1 MISVAEEVSGFDT
14 VSAGDK
20 AHPAEAATQNLGPSR
35 ASGVHEPPVPDDAV
49 VREIAAA
56 NQLLVAS
63 ERARALLRGLVF
75 ILDHHGA
82 PQAVLDSF
90 RTQAMAYLTCSEEA
104 IYFKRAKYLTVAPM
118 ARYLRC
124 DAPKSPDKAFAPIGQ
139 YRNWANSRLR
149 VFCVKNTHLWYS
161 FLQGKRCAAPASEE
175 LVLTTYREHR
185 EAMDQ
190 DDPIT
195 DTTHDRVMKDLKPV
209 LEKVRQTLR
218 QVYSTAG
225 READWLTP
233 EETSHS
239 ASTRACWEA
248 SRAKGGQLG
257 SIMRTLPRIQ
267 AANPKNHVASSVGRL
282 NPDLV
287 CMTFYPRAIV
297 SGRVE
302 LNVIIEIYAYPDGE
316 REWYDHL
323 RRTNVMYAQEQR
335 VLKATIQAVLEP
347 LKVRVISKGNAA
359 PYYASKRLQKAL
371 HGVLREMDCFRLIG
385 APLQTT
391 DLFDLAVNPV
401 LTGDGPLEWFSI
413 DYSAATDKLSARLSA
428 SILNYLI
435 EGQDP
440 AMCNMWRS
448 VLAPHMCEYP
458 FPFSEDVLPVQQRNG
473 QLMGSI
479 LSFPILCLANLG
491 LYLSVIREDPRPL
504 ADKLKGVLVNGD
516 DMLYVAPQSL
526 WSKHVELGTA
536 VGLSMSPG
544 KAYHHPVYANA
555 NSACYHFD
563 LRRFLYSERFEDT
576 DLRKGRARPAGT
588 SWWTVM
594 RHSSTPKYI
603 PFLNV
608 GLFFGQNKVM
618 GGHGDDVI
626 GLDEDE
632 KSYVTVINRILDGA
646 LPGKGKDVMAQYL
659 TRFSTEIKAECR
671 GRNMFLP
678 ISLGG
683 MGVTPPEGFKFKVT
697 APQRLLARAIFDDSP
712 YGVVSALPLEEQHLQ
727 ASLKEAPQPVTA
739 PWLSGAPCD
748 GGFEPDPRREL
759 TPVKLADKFKSLL
772 SRTDMGKGELVT
784 SNGRIYRLMSD
795 KMLRFE
801 FRLTAA
807 RRPGTK
813 YQARHPVLGRFHRD
827 MERDTFKSNIDLV
840 VEEEG
845 NTILFGVPEPAD
857 YLAIEAL
864 SLDFPRTFTDIEIS
878 HDWANDPTFNVR
890 IHRIEVDDEVQ
901 ACPV

>member
-1 MISVAEEVSGFDT
+1 MI
-14 VSAGDK
+14 
-20 AHPAEAATQNLGPSR
+20 
-35 ASGVHEPPVPDDAV
+35 
-49 VREIAAA
+49 
-56 NQLLVAS
+56 
-63 ERARALLRGLVF
+63 
-75 ILDHHGA
+75 
-82 PQAVLDSF
+82 
-90 RTQAMAYLTCSEEA
+90 
-104 IYFKRAKYLTVAPM
+104 
-118 ARYLRC
+118 
-124 DAPKSPDKAFAPIGQ
+124 
-139 YRNWANSRLR
+139 
-149 VFCVKNTHLWYS
+149 
-161 FLQGKRCAAPASEE
+161 
-175 LVLTTYREHR
+175 
-185 EAMDQ
+185 
-190 DDPIT
+190 
-195 DTTHDRVMKDLKPV
+195 
-209 LEKVRQTLR
+209 
-218 QVYSTAG
+218 
-225 READWLTP
+225 
-233 EETSHS
+233 
-239 ASTRACWEA
+239 
-248 SRAKGGQLG
+248 
-257 SIMRTLPRIQ
+257 
-267 AANPKNHVASSVGRL
+267 
-282 NPDLV
+282 
-287 CMTFYPRAIV
+287 FYPRAVV

-302 LNVIIEIYAYPDGE
+302 LNVIIEVYAYPDGE

-391 DLFDLAVNPV
+391 DLYDLAVNPV

-458 FPFSEDVLPVQQRNG
+458 FPFSDDVQPVQQRNG

-491 LYLSVIREDPRPL
+491 LYLSVIREDPRSL

-516 DMLYVAPQSL
+516 DMLYVAPKSL
-526 WSKHVELGTA
+526 WNDHVQLGAA

-563 LRRFLYSERFEDT
+563 LRRFHYAERFEDT
-576 DLRKGRARPAGT
+576 DLRKGRSRPAGT
-588 SWWTVM
+588 SWWTVS
-594 RHSSTPKYI
+594 RHSSTPRYI

-632 KSYVTVINRILDGA
+632 KSYVTVINRLLEGA
-646 LPGKGKDVMAQYL
+646 LPGKGKDIMAQYL
-659 TRFSTEIKAECR
+659 TRFSTEIKAECQ
-671 GRNMFLP
+671 GRNLFLP

-683 MGVTPPEGFKFKVT
+683 MGVTQPEGFKSKVT
-697 APQRLLARAIFDDSP
+697 PAQRMVARAIFDASP
-712 YGVVSALPLEEQHLQ
+712 FGVISALPVERQHL
-727 ASLKEAPQPVTA
+727 ASLKEAPQPVSA
-739 PWLSGAPCD
+739 PWLAGAPCD
-748 GGFEPDPRREL
+748 GGFEPEPRREL
-759 TPVKLADKFKSLL
+759 MSVKLAVMFKSTLRNGDL
-772 SRTDMGKGELVT
+772 AKGVMVT
-784 SNGRIYRLMSD
+784 SNGRTYRLMSD

-801 FRLTAA
+801 FRLTAVQ
-807 RRPGTK
+807 RPGTV
-813 YQARHPVLGRFHRD
+813 YQARHPVLGRFQRD
-827 MERDTFKSNIDLV
+827 LERDTFKSNIDLV

-845 NTILFGVPEPAD
+845 DTILFGIPEPAD

-864 SLDFPRTFTDIEIS
+864 ALDFPRTFTDIAIS

-890 IHRIEVDDEVQ
+890 IHRLCLDEEEQ
-901 ACPV
+901 ACPA

>member
-20 AHPAEAATQNLGPSR
+20 AHPAEAAAQNLGPPW
-35 ASGVHEPPVPDDAV
+35 APGVHEPPVPDDFV
-49 VREIAAA
+49 IGEITAA

-139 YRNWANSRLR
+139 YRNWANSRIR

-195 DTTHDRVMKDLKPV
+195 DTTHDRVMKGLKPV
-209 LEKVRQTLR
+209 LKEVRQTLR
-218 QVYSTAG
+218 QKYSTAG

-257 SIMRTLPRIQ
+257 SLMRTLPRIQ

-302 LNVIIEIYAYPDGE
+302 LNVIIETYAYPDGE

-391 DLFDLAVNPV
+391 DLYDLAVNPV

-491 LYLSVIREDPRPL
+491 LYLSVIQEDPRPL

-516 DMLYVAPQSL
+516 DMLYVAPRSL
-526 WSKHVELGTA
+526 WKEHVELGAA

-576 DLRKGRARPAGT
+576 DLRKGRSRPAGT

-683 MGVTPPEGFKFKVT
+683 MGVTQPEGFKFKVT
-697 APQRLLARAIFDDSP
+697 AAQRLLARAIFDDSP

-748 GGFEPDPRREL
+748 GGFEPEPRREL
-759 TPVKLADKFKSLL
+759 IPVKLADKFKSLL
-772 SRTDMGKGELVT
+772 SRTDLGKGELVT
-784 SNGRIYRLMSD
+784 SNGRTYRLMSD

-827 MERDTFKSNIDLV
+827 MERDIFKSNIDLV

-864 SLDFPRTFTDIEIS
+864 SLDFPKTFTGIEIS
-878 HDWANDPTFNVR
+878 HDWVNDPTFNVR

-901 ACPV
+901 ACPA

>member
-20 AHPAEAATQNLGPSR
+20 AHPAEAAAQNLGPPW
-35 ASGVHEPPVPDDAV
+35 APGVHEPPVPDDFV
-49 VREIAAA
+49 IGEITAA

-139 YRNWANSRLR
+139 YRNWANSRIR

-195 DTTHDRVMKDLKPV
+195 DTTHDRVMKGLKPV
-209 LEKVRQTLR
+209 LKEVRQTLR
-218 QVYSTAG
+218 QKYSTAG

-257 SIMRTLPRIQ
+257 SLMRTLPRIQ

-302 LNVIIEIYAYPDGE
+302 LNVIIETYAYPDGE

-391 DLFDLAVNPV
+391 DLYDLAVNPV

-491 LYLSVIREDPRPL
+491 LYLSVIQEDPRPL

-516 DMLYVAPQSL
+516 DMLYVAPRSL
-526 WSKHVELGTA
+526 WKEHVELGAA

-576 DLRKGRARPAGT
+576 DLRKGRSRPAGT

-632 KSYVTVINRILDGA
+632 KSYVTVIDRILDGA

-683 MGVTPPEGFKFKVT
+683 MGVTQPEGFKFKVT
-697 APQRLLARAIFDDSP
+697 AAQRLLARAIFDDSP

-748 GGFEPDPRREL
+748 GGFEPEPRREL
-759 TPVKLADKFKSLL
+759 IPVKLADKFKSLL
-772 SRTDMGKGELVT
+772 SRTDLGKGELVT
-784 SNGRIYRLMSD
+784 SNGRTYRLMSD

-827 MERDTFKSNIDLV
+827 MERDIFKSNIDLV

-864 SLDFPRTFTDIEIS
+864 SLDFPKTFTGIEIS
-878 HDWANDPTFNVR
+878 HDWVNDPTFNVR

-901 ACPV
+901 ACPA

>member
-20 AHPAEAATQNLGPSR
+20 AHPAEAAAQNLGPPW
-35 ASGVHEPPVPDDAV
+35 APGVHEPPVSDDFV
-49 VREIAAA
+49 IGEITAA

-139 YRNWANSRLR
+139 YRNWANSRIR

-195 DTTHDRVMKDLKPV
+195 DTTHDRVMKGLKPV
-209 LEKVRQTLR
+209 LKEVRQTLR
-218 QVYSTAG
+218 QKYSTAG

-257 SIMRTLPRIQ
+257 SLMRTLPRIQ

-302 LNVIIEIYAYPDGE
+302 LNVIIETYAYPDGE

-391 DLFDLAVNPV
+391 DLYDLAVNPV

-491 LYLSVIREDPRPL
+491 LYLSVIQEDPRPL

-516 DMLYVAPQSL
+516 DMLYVAPRSL
-526 WSKHVELGTA
+526 WKEHVELGAA

-576 DLRKGRARPAGT
+576 DLRKGRSRPAGT

-683 MGVTPPEGFKFKVT
+683 MGVTQPEGFKFKVT
-697 APQRLLARAIFDDSP
+697 AAQRLLARAIFDDSP

-748 GGFEPDPRREL
+748 GGFEPEPRREL
-759 TPVKLADKFKSLL
+759 IPVKLADKFKSLL
-772 SRTDMGKGELVT
+772 SRTDLGKGELVT
-784 SNGRIYRLMSD
+784 SNGRTYRLMSD

-864 SLDFPRTFTDIEIS
+864 SLDFPKTFTGIEIS
-878 HDWANDPTFNVR
+878 HDWVNDPTFNVR

-901 ACPV
+901 ACPA